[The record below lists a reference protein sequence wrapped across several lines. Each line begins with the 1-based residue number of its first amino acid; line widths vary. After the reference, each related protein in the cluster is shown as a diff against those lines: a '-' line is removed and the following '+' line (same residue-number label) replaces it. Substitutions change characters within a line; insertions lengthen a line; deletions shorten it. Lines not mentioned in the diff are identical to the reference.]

1 MGPATGT
8 GSAES
13 EVTLSQN
20 FSKDAEDGCLPR
32 VQRDLMLRIAEH
44 LWKHKGRN
52 VMAIL
57 QKAQYL

>member
-1 MGPATGT
+1 MGPAMGT

-44 LWKHKGRN
+44 L
-52 VMAIL
+52 
-57 QKAQYL
+57 